1 MSQRLGKYI
10 IDSLIAEGGMAK
22 IYRARTE
29 GVGGID
35 KVVALKCMQN
45 SMQEND
51 EFVQMLLDEARITV
65 RMTHKNIGQV
75 YGLEHDGNT
84 YFMAMEYIDGVNL
97 ATLAKW
103 VSQNRNG
110 FPIEAVVFIIME
122 VAAGLSYAHRM
133 TDDNGNPLGIVH
145 RDVNP
150 QNICISREGEV
161 KLIDFGIAKS
171 KQAFQQTVV
180 GTIKGKFNY
189 MSPEQARGNA
199 VDQRTDIFALGAVM
213 YELLCGRMLYPL
225 SLDETTLRSKV
236 RMADFEPIETYMPNI
251 PPRLHK
257 ILNKALTR
265 DVSQRFAT
273 ARDFLLA
280 LSQFF
285 HDSCKVYD
293 SISLSALVDHC
304 LKAPPVADK
313 HLLEHKPVVVAPP
326 SGEMHVLGAD
336 AKTVDASVIDLQTA
350 MAAERD
356 TTIRDMT
363 SPSSLEDG
371 PTAMYSKDAFLE
383 YQKKFEAEQ
392 KYKPGFSEID
402 RAIDLDIDKNGNDE
416 TLMMKLGPVG
426 NKSNS
431 DDGEEKSKE
440 RGGIIG
446 KLYSM
451 QEMTLAKIGV
461 GVMIVGVILAIIT
474 VVVSSVSSD
483 EAPKA
488 VKTLPAVE
496 ILTMR
501 VESLPTHASI
511 YINGVDSGF
520 KTPHDIPMNVSN
532 VILRLPY
539 YQDQVVDFKDA
550 NNSVVVVKM
559 VSREAKL
566 FIDSE
571 PQKANVYINN
581 ERQES
586 QTPMY
591 AEVPIAEPLDIK
603 IELEGYHRERRT
615 LEWGNENED
624 SKRLNVVLTPDRSDL

>member
-1 MSQRLGKYI
+1 MAQHLGKYI

-35 KVVALKCMQN
+35 KIVALKCMRN

-75 YGLEHDGNT
+75 YGLEHEGNT

-97 ATLAKW
+97 ATLAQW
-103 VSQNRNG
+103 VAQNRNG

-122 VAAGLSYAHRM
+122 VAAGLSYAHRL
-133 TDDNGNPLGIVH
+133 TDDNGNPMGIVH

-150 QNICISREGEV
+150 QNICISKEGEV

-171 KQAFQQTVV
+171 QAAYQQTVV

-189 MSPEQARGNA
+189 MSPEQARGNT

-225 SLDETTLRSKV
+225 SLDDATLRAKS
-236 RMADFEPIETYMPNI
+236 RMADYEPIDTYMPNL
-251 PPRLHK
+251 PPVLHK
-257 ILNKALTR
+257 ILDKALAR
-265 DVSQRFAT
+265 DLTQRFAT

-293 SISLSALVDHC
+293 SISLSALVGHC
-304 LKAPPVADK
+304 IQDR
-313 HLLEHKPVVVAPP
+313 H
-326 SGEMHVLGAD
+326 SGEPRVEHAPKVIAAPISGDMGSID
-336 AKTVDASVIDLQTA
+336 GKTVEASISDIESVIRND
-350 MAAERD
+350 RD
-356 TTIRDMT
+356 TTAQDMT
-363 SPSSLEDG
+363 LLDNLEDG
-371 PTAMYSKDAFLE
+371 PTTMISKDGFLQ
-383 YQKKFEAEQ
+383 YKQSVEA
-392 KYKPGFSEID
+392 KMNYKPDVSEID
-402 RAIDLDIDKNGNDE
+402 RAIDLEMDQSHTNKTMMVKLDNVDQNPAGAAGEKLKGGIKALMDKGASLN
-416 TLMMKLGPVG
+416 
-426 NKSNS
+426 
-431 DDGEEKSKE
+431 EKSLIT
-440 RGGIIG
+440 IIG
-446 KLYSM
+446 VLVAV
-451 QEMTLAKIGV
+451 L
-461 GVMIVGVILAIIT
+461 IVIVLI
-474 VVVSSVSSD
+474 VVFVARSPED
-483 EAPKA
+483 EEHKKGASA
-488 VKTLPAVE
+488 NAVE

-501 VESLPTHASI
+501 VDSQPDHAAI

-520 KTPHDIPMNVSN
+520 TTPHDIPMNVSN

-539 YQDQVVDFKDA
+539 YQDKVVDFRDA
-550 NNSVVVVKM
+550 KNSVVVVKM
-559 VSREAKL
+559 ESRQAKL
-566 FIDSE
+566 EIDSN

-581 ERQES
+581 VLQES

-591 AEVPIAEPLDIK
+591 ADVPIAEPLDIK
-603 IELEGYHRERRT
+603 IELAGYHRERRT
-615 LEWGNENED
+615 VEWDDENEPKK
-624 SKRLNVVLTPDRSDL
+624 SLSVELTPDKSDP

>member
-1 MSQRLGKYI
+1 MAQHLGKYI

-35 KVVALKCMQN
+35 KIVALKCMRN

-75 YGLEHDGNT
+75 YGLEHEGNT

-97 ATLAKW
+97 ATLAQW
-103 VSQNRNG
+103 VAQNRNG

-122 VAAGLSYAHRM
+122 VAAGLSYAHRL

-150 QNICISREGEV
+150 QNICISKEGEV

-171 KQAFQQTVV
+171 QAAYQQTVV

-189 MSPEQARGNA
+189 MSPEQARGNT

-225 SLDETTLRSKV
+225 TLDDVTLRTKS
-236 RMADFEPIETYMPNI
+236 RMADYEPIDTYMPNL
-251 PPRLHK
+251 PPMLHK
-257 ILNKALTR
+257 ILDKALAR
-265 DVSQRFAT
+265 DLTQRFAT

-293 SISLSALVDHC
+293 SISLSALVGHC
-304 LKAPPVADK
+304 LEDRTSGDPHADHAPK
-313 HLLEHKPVVVAPP
+313 VVMAPP
-326 SGEMHVLGAD
+326 SGDMNLLGID
-336 AKTVDASVIDLQTA
+336 GKTVEASVSDIQSVIRNGRDVTA
-350 MAAERD
+350 
-356 TTIRDMT
+356 RDMVLPD
-363 SPSSLEDG
+363 SIEDG
-371 PTAMYSKDAFLE
+371 PTTMISKDGFMQ
-383 YQKKFEAEQ
+383 YKQRIEAEMN
-392 KYKPGFSEID
+392 YKPDVSEID
-402 RAIDLDIDKNGNDE
+402 RAIDLDMDQSHNFK
-416 TLMMKLGPVG
+416 TMMVKLDNVDQKKAGDIG
-426 NKSNS
+426 QKFKGGLKALTEKMSSLNEKSLVMIIGILIGVLVVIAVMVAVIVKSS
-431 DDGEEKSKE
+431 DD
-440 RGGIIG
+440 
-446 KLYSM
+446 
-451 QEMTLAKIGV
+451 
-461 GVMIVGVILAIIT
+461 
-474 VVVSSVSSD
+474 D
-483 EAPKA
+483 PKK
-488 VKTLPAVE
+488 VPSTNAVE

-501 VESLPTHASI
+501 VESQPDHATI
-511 YINGVDSGF
+511 YVNGVDSGYT
-520 KTPHDIPMNVSN
+520 TPHDIPMNVSN

-539 YQDQVVDFKDA
+539 YQDKVVDFRDA
-550 NNSVVVVKM
+550 KNSVVVVKM
-559 VSREAKL
+559 ESRQAKL
-566 FIDSE
+566 EIDSN

-581 ERQES
+581 VLQES

-591 AEVPIAEPLDIK
+591 ADVPIAEPLDIK
-603 IELEGYHRERRT
+603 IELAGYHRERRT
-615 LEWGNENED
+615 VEWDDENEPKK
-624 SKRLNVVLTPDRSDL
+624 SLSVELKPDKSDP